1 MVLVGYFF
9 VVKVVGMY
17 GKYGVVEKKQSGLGN
32 KVCFAMSMELLLR
45 IVVV

>member
-17 GKYGVVEKKQSGLGN
+17 EKYGRVGKSDWGGWTKGYMIMFKSP
-32 KVCFAMSMELLLR
+32 
-45 IVVV
+45 I

>member
-17 GKYGVVEKKQSGLGN
+17 EKYGEGEKKRLVL
-32 KVCFAMSMELLLR
+32 KDKLLFEMSMVLFL
-45 IVVV
+45 